1 MGLRI
6 LLRLTCLKQYLLSLG
21 LIYISL
27 LCSHLSLPLK
37 HNILLPKSVGCQIYT
52 LNLRVYLTNSLKTLD
67 FTGFFSSFILIFNV
81 FSLVFALMSENKGKF
96 CF

>member
-1 MGLRI
+1 MIYKELE
-6 LLRLTCLKQYLLSLG
+6 TFSL
-21 LIYISL
+21 
-27 LCSHLSLPLK
+27 
-37 HNILLPKSVGCQIYT
+37 VECQIQI
-52 LNLRVYLTNSLKTLD
+52 YLTNSLKTLD